1 MPNFVLGE
9 RSRAKLVGVHPH
21 LVAVVERAIQLTTQD
36 FSVTD
41 GLRTL
46 DQQKR
51 LVASGA
57 SKTMRSMHLAQQDG
71 FSHAVDL
78 VPYADGAPRWDW
90 NLIRPVVLAVRTAAI
105 EAGVPLVWGSV
116 WDRRLNDL
124 PADIS
129 GLNAAIE
136 AYKARHP
143 GPDFLDGPHY
153 QMA

>member
-1 MPNFVLGE
+1 MSGFVLGE

-46 DQQKR
+46 EQQKR
-51 LVASGA
+51 LVASGN
-57 SKTMRSMHLAQQDG
+57 SKTMRSMHLAQSDG
-71 FSHAVDL
+71 YSHAVDL
-78 VPYADGAPRWDW
+78 VPYANGATRWDW
-90 NLIRPVVLAVRTAAI
+90 SLIRPVVLAVRAAAI
-105 EAGVPLVWGSV
+105 EVGVPLVWGSV
-116 WDRRLNDL
+116 WDRKLNDL
-124 PADIS
+124 PGDIA

-136 AYKARHP
+136 AYKVRHA